1 MNPDAQGPLVF
12 PGRRT
17 RPTPRTA
24 SRRMPV
30 DDAVDRVPIP

>member
-1 MNPDAQGPLVF
+1 MNPDAEDPLAF

-17 RPTPRTA
+17 GPAPRTA
-24 SRRMPV
+24 GRRMPV